1 MKCIG
6 IAGTDQQVETT
17 RMLYKAVIEAGMRP
31 IIFSLHDVT
40 SGYYE
45 NVRIT
50 TRDVDLTTLDAVI
63 VRDIGG
69 RGGEDMIYRL
79 DVLANLERSGVLII
93 NTPEALQNA
102 ANKHVASYLFAKH
115 GLPTPET
122 LVTTD
127 LDEASEFV
135 WKWGRGVVK
144 PIFGFKGQDIHCLM
158 DNGTSGK
165 LMQEVLDTR
174 GVLYMQQYIP
184 NPGRD
189 IRAFVVD
196 QHVEAAIYRVA
207 PSGSWIANLS
217 RGGTPEPCTVT
228 DEIETLA
235 CGAAQAVGAVYAGV
249 DLIEG
254 PDGLSILEVN
264 CKPGGRGIFEACG
277 VDVTRAIVQCVVKR
291 LME

>member
-6 IAGTDQQVETT
+6 IAVTDQHVWTV
-17 RMLYKAVIEAGMRP
+17 RMLHKAVIEAGMRP
-31 IIFSLHDVT
+31 IIFRLHDVT
-40 SGYYE
+40 SEYYE

-69 RGGEDMIYRL
+69 RGGEDMVYRL
-79 DVLANLERSGVLII
+79 DVLANLERLGVSII
-93 NTPEALQNA
+93 NPLKALQNT
-102 ANKHVASYLFAKH
+102 ANKHMASYLFTRH

-127 LDEASEFV
+127 LDEAFEFV
-135 WKWGRGVVK
+135 RKWGRGVVK
-144 PIFGFKGQDIHCLM
+144 PIFGFKGQDIHCLI
-158 DNGTSGK
+158 DNDTSRK
-165 LMQEVLDTR
+165 LMQYVLDTR
-174 GVLYMQQYIP
+174 GMLYLQQYIP

-196 QHVEAAIYRVA
+196 QHVEVAIYRIA
-207 PSGSWIANLS
+207 PSGSWITNLS

-228 DEIETLA
+228 AEIEALA

-264 CKPGGRGIFEACG
+264 CKPDGKGIFEACG
-277 VDVTRAIVQCVVKR
+277 VDVTRAVVQYVVTR
-291 LME
+291 D